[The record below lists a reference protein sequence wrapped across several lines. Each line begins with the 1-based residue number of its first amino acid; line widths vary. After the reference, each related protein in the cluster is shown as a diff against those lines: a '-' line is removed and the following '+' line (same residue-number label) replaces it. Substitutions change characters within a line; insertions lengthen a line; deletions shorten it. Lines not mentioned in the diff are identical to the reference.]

1 MFRPRLCLWFCYY
14 SLCLRTASY
23 QYFLV
28 LGERT
33 SSMLCLLVPV
43 SFGRDVAAS
52 ILLNFAYSATLVTH
66 GQGCPAVPVSCS
78 GGTAGITNSYVFCL
92 W

>member
-1 MFRPRLCLWFCYY
+1 MFRPRLCFWFCYY
-14 SLCLRTASY
+14 NLCLRIASY
-23 QYFLV
+23 QYFLA

-33 SSMLCLLVPV
+33 SSMLVTASPGFLRA
-43 SFGRDVAAS
+43 GRSSVNFV
-52 ILLNFAYSATLVTH
+52 NFAYSANWVTH